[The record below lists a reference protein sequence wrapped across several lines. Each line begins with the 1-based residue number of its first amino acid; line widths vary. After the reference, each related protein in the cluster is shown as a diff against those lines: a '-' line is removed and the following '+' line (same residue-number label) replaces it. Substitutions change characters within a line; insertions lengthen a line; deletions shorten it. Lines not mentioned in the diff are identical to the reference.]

1 MTSSIT
7 VEQVLTDIEL
17 ALLQGSIPRS
27 DLGGSIQSIRKF
39 ANASRGELLDPDK
52 QKPDYTALAT
62 RTFQLDDM
70 LLALLQEMARQLAAQ
85 ELELRKSV
93 TYLSQR
99 TPNQTPPSKGD
110 LPIGSTVATPAG
122 AVGGT
127 PVDGIGSD
135 WSEASAELDGA
146 MQLDALELRLAMHDE
161 GKGAFA
167 GVTRP
172 LRTAFHSLALYYV
185 NQLAD
190 RQAAINRLY
199 GDRILALHEENLML
213 ETAIRALEHR
223 LTAIEA
229 NSPPPQVP

>member
-1 MTSSIT
+1 MTSSLT

-27 DLGGSIQSIRKF
+27 DLVDSIQSIRRF
-39 ANASRGELLDPDK
+39 ANASRGELLDPQR
-52 QKPDYTALAT
+52 QKPDYAALAT

-93 TYLSQR
+93 SYLAQHA
-99 TPNQTPPSKGD
+99 PNEAPPGAAP
-110 LPIGSTVATPAG
+110 LIGLAVAAPSGAG
-122 AVGGT
+122 GGA
-127 PVDGIGSD
+127 PVDAGDAD
-135 WSEASAELDGA
+135 WAEAAAELEGA

-172 LRTAFHSLALYYV
+172 LRTSFHSLALYYV

-199 GDRILALHEENLML
+199 GDRILALHEEGQVLAA
-213 ETAIRALEHR
+213 AIRTLEHR
-223 LTAIEA
+223 LAALETNA
-229 NSPPPQVP
+229 PPQQAT

>member
-1 MTSSIT
+1 M
-7 VEQVLTDIEL
+7 
-17 ALLQGSIPRS
+17 
-27 DLGGSIQSIRKF
+27 
-39 ANASRGELLDPDK
+39 
-52 QKPDYTALAT
+52 AT

-93 TYLSQR
+93 SYLAQR
-99 TPNQTPPSKGD
+99 APNEAPPG
-110 LPIGSTVATPAG
+110 VAAAPDG
-122 AVGGT
+122 ARGGA
-127 PVDGIGSD
+127 PVDAGDAD
-135 WSEASAELDGA
+135 WTEVSAELEGA

-172 LRTAFHSLALYYV
+172 LRTSFHSLALYYV

-199 GDRILALHEENLML
+199 GDRILALHEEHQVLAA
-213 ETAIRALEHR
+213 AIRTLEHR

-229 NSPPPQVP
+229 NSPPQQAT